1 MFLEI
6 RFQQIFK
13 FSISHSPQIL
23 AFLKHKSEREAIT
36 EGSKALESADKV
48 VESHLNDP
56 RPEKTRAA

>member
-23 AFLKHKSEREAIT
+23 ALKHKSKMEAIT